1 MEFVSY
7 HYEDNA
13 SPHAEELPEA
23 PTPESNGSPPMSP
36 SKVVDSDDDIKYETK
51 VVS

>member
-1 MEFVSY
+1 MEFISY

-13 SPHAEELPEA
+13 SPVMET
-23 PTPESNGSPPMSP
+23 PTPAPESDGDLSPPISP